1 MVKTVVAQ
9 LREHGQVERGWLGVH
24 IQNVTPALAEAL
36 GLDEAAGAMV
46 AAVTPASLAEEAGLK
61 TGDVILGFAGK
72 AIADN
77 RELAR
82 VVAQHP
88 ADSEAEMTLGRNG
101 SEQTVEVV
109 TGEPPAPEQMA
120 AASGPSRDRSYTWPE
135 LKPHSRSEERRGGE
149 GGVWTWKSRGS

>member
-9 LREHGQVERGWLGVH
+9 LREHGQVERGWLGWQ
-24 IQNVTPALAEAL
+24 IPNLTPDFAEAL
-36 GLDEAAGAMV
+36 GLDESAGAMV
-46 AAVTPASLAEEAGLK
+46 AAVTPDSPAEEAGIK

-72 AIADN
+72 DIADS

-88 ADSEAEMTLGRNG
+88 ADSEAEMTLWRDG

-109 TGEPPAPEQMA
+109 TGEQPAPEQMA
-120 AASGPSRDRSYTWPE
+120 EASGPSRDSSYHSSE
-135 LKPHSRSEERRGGE
+135 LNAQQTGRAHD
-149 GGVWTWKSRGS
+149 